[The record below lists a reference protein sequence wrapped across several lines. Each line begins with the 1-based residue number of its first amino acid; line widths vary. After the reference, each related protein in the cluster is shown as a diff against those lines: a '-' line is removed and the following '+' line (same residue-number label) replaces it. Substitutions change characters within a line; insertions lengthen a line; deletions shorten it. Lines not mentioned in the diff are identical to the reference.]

1 MLNERCWQPLDLM
14 ERITWNE
21 LCDDLDRLLARIN
34 VENIGFVIKDDT
46 GRDSLVICP
55 AFWVDDGR
63 IGNVCELQ
71 TTLEATDR
79 PGN

>member
-1 MLNERCWQPLDLM
+1 MLKERCWQSLDSM
-14 ERITWNE
+14 ERITWGE
-21 LCDDLDRLLARIN
+21 LFDDLDRLLIRIN
-34 VENIGFVIKDDT
+34 TENIGFVIRDDT

-79 PGN
+79 SRD